1 MKKLLIFLLTATAFT
16 LFAEENKTTK
26 QDTADLY
33 VNVTAARELKE
44 TEAVPASVTVITKE
58 DMKGHSVTEALT
70 IYSGIG
76 FYSFNGD
83 TSSTVNPLIRGFSEN
98 SQGRVLV
105 MIDGVKLNNPDM
117 APVNWLTIPEDRIE
131 RIEVI
136 KGGNSSLYGD
146 NAVAA
151 VINIITSTPD
161 GKTCVKAD
169 ISGGSNDSYS
179 KSISASAGGE
189 KLSLA
194 VSAEDKKTD
203 GWRERTGYESTDF
216 SGKIGYKPFEK
227 YNMSVSLIYSDSEY
241 EMPGSLTEDKYEDDP
256 KQAVNKEDF
265 AENTLTQVSCNNS
278 YELNNLTDINLTASC
293 SKKNTISD
301 FVSYLSYTDT
311 EIDTFSVSPSVIFT
325 IPGLLWGS
333 SFNTGIDYNFD
344 KLNKKIYSDSLRTAK
359 TDDTDLTRNTFGFYT
374 RAESYLLEKLA
385 LSVSARFETGKLDAE
400 FEDSDLDDDKT
411 YSHFVYGAG
420 FSYIFA
426 ENSKAYFSYNKLF
439 RYPYFDEQASYSVS
453 PLRFIKDLDPEN
465 GDSFEAGVEYNN
477 FKYARGGINFFC
489 LLMEGEIA
497 WVTSSNE
504 NLGKTIHYG
513 AETHLVVVP
522 VDIFSA
528 RFNYNYTVAEFRDGD
543 NKDNSFTLVPEHTFS
558 IIPEVSIYEFFK
570 AYAEFSYTG
579 EMYKS
584 GDNENEHGKADSY
597 FLTNTGISFFK
608 NYDSSDIKI
617 YLDVKNIF
625 DVEYS
630 NFVSFYGKSSYYPGS
645 GREITVGSSISF

>member
-44 TEAVPASVTVITKE
+44 TEAVPAFVTVITKE
-58 DMKGHSVTEALT
+58 DMKGHSVSEALT

-76 FYSFNGD
+76 F
-83 TSSTVNPLIRGFSEN
+83 SSTANSDTTASPLLRGFSEN
-98 SQGRVLV
+98 SHGRVLV

-117 APVNWLTIPEDRIE
+117 SAINWLSIPEDRIE

-189 KLSLA
+189 KLSLT

-256 KQAVNKEDF
+256 EQAVNKEDF
-265 AENTLTQVSCNNS
+265 AENTMTQVSCNNS

-293 SKKNTISD
+293 SKKNTIAN
-301 FVSYLSYTDT
+301 FESYYSAKYTDT

-344 KLNKKIYSDSLRTAK
+344 KLNKKIYSDFLRTAK

-385 LSVSARFETGKLDAE
+385 LSVSARFETGKLEAE
-400 FEDSDLDDDKT
+400 FEDSDLDNDKT
-411 YSHFVYGAG
+411 YSPFVYGAG
-420 FSYIFA
+420 LSYIFA
-426 ENSKAYFSYNKLF
+426 ENSKIYLSYNKLF
-439 RYPYFDEQASYSVS
+439 RYPFFDEQVSYSGS
-453 PLRFIKDLDPEN
+453 TPGFTKDLDPEK

-489 LLMEGEIA
+489 LLMDDEIA
-497 WVTSSNE
+497 SNALWENE
-504 NLGKTIHYG
+504 NLDKTIHYG
-513 AETHLVVVP
+513 AETYLIVTP
-522 VDIFSA
+522 VDIFST
-528 RFNYNYTVAEFRDGD
+528 RFNYNYTVAKFTEGD
-543 NKDNSFTLVPEHTFS
+543 NDDNSLPLTPAHSFT
-558 IIPEVSIYEFFK
+558 IIPEIRAFDIIKVYTEF
-570 AYAEFSYTG
+570 AYTG
-579 EMYKS
+579 EMYGG
-584 GDNENEHGKADSY
+584 GDKANDSDKMDSY
-597 FLTNTGISFFK
+597 FLTNTGLSVSL
-608 NYDSSDIKI
+608 NYDKADIKV
-617 YLDVKNIF
+617 YMDVDNLF
-625 DVEYS
+625 DVDYVPLVHYS
-630 NFVSFYGKSSYYPGS
+630 GYYPGS